1 MISNKNRGVIEG
13 SDDYA
18 NLKPIMTDVASCI
31 KKAAGGLWD
40 THEVGFLGG
49 GISTL

>member
-1 MISNKNRGVIEG
+1 MILNENRGVIEG

-31 KKAAGGLWD
+31 KKAAEGMCD
-40 THEVGFLGG
+40 THKVGFLGG
-49 GISTL
+49 GISAL